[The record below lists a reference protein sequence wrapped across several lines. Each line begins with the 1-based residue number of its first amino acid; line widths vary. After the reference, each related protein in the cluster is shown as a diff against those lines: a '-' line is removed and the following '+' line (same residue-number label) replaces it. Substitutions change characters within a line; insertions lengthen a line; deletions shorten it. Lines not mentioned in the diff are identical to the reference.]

1 MTVALAAW
9 LSVLSQPVS
18 YFGYLSCATRM
29 ETFESGRCISDSEN
43 SVVGAGKAVTQYEQS
58 VARHMHGTCSGPER
72 SNTEEMLRD
81 APEGFEGD
89 RGRARESK
97 WDGGI

>member
-29 ETFESGRCISDSEN
+29 EKFESGTDMTDGSATLRI
-43 SVVGAGKAVTQYEQS
+43 AVWEL
-58 VARHMHGTCSGPER
+58 ER
-72 SNTEEMLRD
+72 L
-81 APEGFEGD
+81 
-89 RGRARESK
+89 
-97 WDGGI
+97 